1 MGCGGSKP
9 LQSWKVNDVVAF
21 LEAIELGT
29 HAESFKTHSV
39 NGKMLLTLDDKDLK
53 QTLNIESPIVRR
65 KLLMEIATLRK
76 AQP

>member
-29 HAESFKTHSV
+29 HAEAFKTHSV

>member
-1 MGCGGSKP
+1 MGCGGSMS

-29 HAESFKTHSV
+29 HAEAFRTHSV

>member
-1 MGCGGSKP
+1 
-9 LQSWKVNDVVAF
+9 
-21 LEAIELGT
+21 
-29 HAESFKTHSV
+29 
-39 NGKMLLTLDDKDLK
+39 MLLTLDDKDLK